1 MNEFTRGGFTFDVDD
16 SGPAGGQVVVLLH
29 GYPENRSSWRAVT
42 PLLTAAGYRVLAPDQ
57 RGYSPRARPTRRRDY
72 RVGEL
77 VEDIVALID
86 ASGVD
91 KVHLVGHDWGGAV
104 AWGFAMLHP
113 ERLHTVTSLT
123 TPHPRA
129 FVASMV
135 RSNQL
140 LHSWYMLF
148 FQLPGLPE
156 MGYTRMEKQTRQ
168 ALARSGLSDEAA
180 DRYVT
185 PLKEP
190 GAARA
195 AINWYRGM
203 PLSRPIPGKVT
214 VPALYVYATK
224 DMFLGRKAADLT
236 GNYVDAPYTYEVID
250 GATHWLP
257 EQNADT
263 VALLLIEHA
272 GKYGG

>member
-1 MNEFTRGGFTFDVDD
+1 MNEFSRGGFTFDLDD
-16 SGPAGGQVVVLLH
+16 SGPADGPVIVLLH

-42 PLLTAAGYRVLAPDQ
+42 PQLTAAGYRVLAPDQ
-57 RGYSPRARPTRRRDY
+57 RGYSPRARPMRRRDY
-72 RVGEL
+72 RIGEL
-77 VEDIVALID
+77 VEDIVGLVD
-86 ASGVD
+86 ASGAD

-104 AWGFAMLHP
+104 AWAFSMLHP

-148 FQLPGLPE
+148 YQLPRVPE
-156 MGYTRMEKQTRQ
+156 MAFTRMEKQTRQ

-195 AINWYRGM
+195 AINWYRGLAM
-203 PLSRPIPGKVT
+203 SKPIPGTVT
-214 VPALYVYATK
+214 VPSLYVYATK

-236 GNYVDAPYTYEVID
+236 GKYVDAPYTYEVIE

-263 VALLLIEHA
+263 VAQLLIEHA